1 MKIDIKD
8 YKLLCHKGSG
18 EYNEDIVRVCKYG
31 AWILDGSTGLNKKN
45 LISKESDA
53 KWYVSWWDKYLYE
66 NINKDKSLKTIV
78 CEGIENIKQEYL
90 STLAGIRLE
99 KLDMP
104 SASVA
109 IVKFYK
115 DKVEYFLLGDCTIVI
130 NDTNENI
137 ILKDDGVCKFD
148 NMIFEKMKKLNN
160 NNNKSL
166 SVKDK
171 KDILLPYIIENRL
184 KKNSE
189 EGYWILEFDE
199 LAVEKSMHD
208 YISINDELK
217 LIISSDGFSC
227 AYDRYNIFSVENII
241 QIVEENGIEYVN
253 DKVRKLEHED
263 KNGLIFP
270 RFKESDDS
278 SCAYLHIT
286 KK

>member
-160 NNNKSL
+160 NESL